1 MSAKEIPC
9 LWGSSLFDL
18 DAFLPN
24 SNFEPF
30 DVVSSPEM
38 SIQEGSCSVGAAR
51 AEPAVYG
58 DSASLG
64 SNTESDREASTQI
77 SLRNLS
83 LDHILFSSWPG
94 NKGCLLTNELYDQQN
109 HYYRPHRY
117 DARAMK
123 KAFSAGDLHSFW
135 IRTGLNSKS
144 VQIDSGSENSSAEQ
158 GQAPVVRYS
167 AEERRERIRRYQS
180 KRAKRN
186 FNRKVEYECRKVLAD
201 GRRRIRGRFARSE
214 GAEKNQAA
222 TKAQKDED
230 DTWVELLQEDEA
242 KFVSQI
248 ATGGPGIPMTFNHV
262 PVSSSYGWESEPFL
276 R

>member
-9 LWGSSLFDL
+9 LWGSSLLDL

-109 HYYRPHRY
+109 HYYLPHRY

-123 KAFSAGDLHSFW
+123 KASSAGDLH
-135 IRTGLNSKS
+135 
-144 VQIDSGSENSSAEQ
+144 IDSGSENSSAEQ
-158 GQAPVVRYS
+158 GPAPVVRYS

-230 DTWVELLQEDEA
+230 EMWVELLQEDEA
-242 KFVSQI
+242 KFAKQI
-248 ATGGPGIPMTFNHV
+248 ATGGPVTPMTFNHV
-262 PVSSSYGWESEPFL
+262 PVSSSYGWESEAFL